1 MRTDPVLPSGDLDDT
16 VDFYTQLGFELGYD
30 DREGDGYVIM
40 GMDGASIH
48 FFFHDSLDAT
58 GNESG
63 CYLHVDDA
71 DALHARWSA
80 LGIGPEDVPRL
91 TELED
96 KPWGRREFALVDPDG
111 NLIRAGHE
119 LAPG

>member
-30 DREGDGYVIM
+30 DRGGDGYMIM
-40 GMDGASIH
+40 GMDGAAIH

-58 GNESG
+58 GNDAG
-63 CYLHVDDA
+63 CYLHVEDA

-119 LAPG
+119 LAVG